1 VATSRSSPSSEPPAW
16 LRDLYERRH
25 RRTVRLVELSIASL
39 KQTGGKPSLAAI
51 ARASKTVDP
60 SDPRGISESAILHNE
75 EAYALYRQH
84 TDRKRHTPRT
94 PSSSPRIEAGARNRL
109 RVRADRDRRRARQRY
124 MRATKADL
132 VERLLVAEQGYA
144 EIEDRWLW
152 SADDLLVWI
161 MLVDRLI
168 ASPATHTSSG

>member
-1 VATSRSSPSSEPPAW
+1 
-16 LRDLYERRH
+16 
-25 RRTVRLVELSIASL
+25 
-39 KQTGGKPSLAAI
+39 
-51 ARASKTVDP
+51 
-60 SDPRGISESAILHNE
+60 
-75 EAYALYRQH
+75 
-84 TDRKRHTPRT
+84 
-94 PSSSPRIEAGARNRL
+94 
-109 RVRADRDRRRARQRY
+109 